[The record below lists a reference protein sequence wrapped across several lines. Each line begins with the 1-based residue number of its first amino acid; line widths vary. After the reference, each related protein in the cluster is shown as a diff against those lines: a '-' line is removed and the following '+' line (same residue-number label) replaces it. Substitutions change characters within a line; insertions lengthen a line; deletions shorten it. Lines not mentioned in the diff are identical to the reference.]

1 LKLYCNII
9 INFSSDKRRM
19 KGGLRQKYWHIV
31 INSIDRVDF
40 SFYNLYAV

>member
-1 LKLYCNII
+1 MIDGPWEKLCR
-9 INFSSDKRRM
+9 FPM
-19 KGGLRQKYWHIV
+19 GLRQKYWHIV